1 MSTVNETGVIEVKNE
16 ACDLLLAHRVENKL
30 ANRKVATILNRLHV
44 AFPQKRDNLDRP
56 AFIPD
61 AIKNKTNKE
70 NQMNVDRKLE
80 KDIEEELGP
89 DYILDLTKKWL
100 LANPDYKTDK
110 IPELWNG
117 HNFADFIDPQIMSK
131 LSLLEKEEEE
141 REKSGYYDHEEIED
155 DEEMKGLFSLLKNND
170 LILLINF
177 FK

>member
-1 MSTVNETGVIEVKNE
+1 M
-16 ACDLLLAHRVENKL
+16 HW
-30 ANRKVATILNRLHV
+30 
-44 AFPQKRDNLDRP
+44 
-56 AFIPD
+56 
-61 AIKNKTNKE
+61 
-70 NQMNVDRKLE
+70 KLE